1 MREGNINRPRNLSD
15 LVIEKY
21 TVDSQ
26 LMILLNP
33 GSEPLLSEKLF
44 YISPY
49 LTAGSNYSGPAA
61 KTAPY

>member
-26 LMILLNP
+26 LMILLQP
-33 GSEPLLSEKLF
+33 WFRTFTVRETFLHLP
-44 YISPY
+44 IPY
-49 LTAGSNYSGPAA
+49 SR
-61 KTAPY
+61 